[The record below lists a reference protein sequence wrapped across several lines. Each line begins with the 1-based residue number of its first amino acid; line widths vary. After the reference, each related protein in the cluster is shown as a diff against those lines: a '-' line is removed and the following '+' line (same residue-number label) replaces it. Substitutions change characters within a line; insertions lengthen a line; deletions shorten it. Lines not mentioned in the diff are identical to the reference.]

1 MALDAILLSGII
13 AELRPKIIGAR
24 IDKVQQ
30 PERDKIVLSVRGDE
44 NMRLLIDAGAGSGRL
59 QQTKMSFENP
69 AEPPMFCMLL
79 RKHLVGARV
88 LSIEQPDLERMVIL
102 TLQCTDE
109 FGEISQKQLVLECMG
124 RRSNLVLLDAQGR
137 IVECLRRVDADLS
150 ATRQLL
156 PGLFYHLP
164 TPLDKLSLLSQEE
177 DSLALAQRGGDAE
190 QAVDKWVL
198 DHYTGISPLIAREF
212 AFRADT
218 RPTCA
223 SAR

>member
-79 RKHLVGARV
+79 RKYH
-88 LSIEQPDLERMVIL
+88 
-102 TLQCTDE
+102 
-109 FGEISQKQLVLECMG
+109 
-124 RRSNLVLLDAQGR
+124 RRQDRGNRAAELG
-137 IVECLRRVDADLS
+137 
-150 ATRQLL
+150 
-156 PGLFYHLP
+156 
-164 TPLDKLSLLSQEE
+164 TP
-177 DSLALAQRGGDAE
+177 RNG
-190 QAVDKWVL
+190 
-198 DHYTGISPLIAREF
+198 
-212 AFRADT
+212 
-218 RPTCA
+218 
-223 SAR
+223 

>member
-79 RKHLVGARV
+79 RKY
-88 LSIEQPDLERMVIL
+88 L
-102 TLQCTDE
+102 TGFGKTENETLTYLMGEKLQW
-109 FGEISQKQLVLECMG
+109 M
-124 RRSNLVLLDAQGR
+124 
-137 IVECLRRVDADLS
+137 
-150 ATRQLL
+150 
-156 PGLFYHLP
+156 
-164 TPLDKLSLLSQEE
+164 
-177 DSLALAQRGGDAE
+177 QRHG
-190 QAVDKWVL
+190 V
-198 DHYTGISPLIAREF
+198 TGYEKS
-212 AFRADT
+212 
-218 RPTCA
+218 
-223 SAR
+223 